1 MGLEVLRSLYLI
13 KPDIFMTTVVPVIL
27 SGGSG
32 SRLWP
37 KSRHHYPKQ
46 LHRLY
51 GDLTMLQET
60 MERVKHLGGHQ
71 IVICN
76 QDQRFMVA
84 DQIQEV
90 GISAEII
97 LEPVAR
103 STAPAI
109 VVSALRALEQAKDAV
124 IAIFPADHLVK
135 GIDQFK
141 RSLQQAI
148 DVAATGKLVAFGV
161 VPTRAETG
169 YGYIK
174 AVDSSSIHSHI
185 EAFVEKPSFQVAEEY
200 LRSGCY
206 YWNSGMF
213 VFSAARLVKEVEK
226 LHPQMLQHC
235 RHALSNGTRDLDFY
249 RLDAE
254 SFGKCESISIDYA
267 VMEVVSDACMVPLA
281 AEWSDVGSWQALW
294 EVGDKDSAENV
305 FYGDVIAEN
314 SQGCYVNC
322 ESRLVALVGVKDL
335 VVVETAD
342 SVLVA
347 HRDSSQDVKKIV
359 DVLKKESRSEYL
371 SHREVHRPW
380 GSYDL
385 VDTGNRYQVKRITV
399 KPGASLSLQMHHHR
413 AEHWVVVAGTAQ
425 IQKGEAKQI
434 LTENQSAYIPLGEKH
449 RLSNPGLVPLHLI
462 EVASG
467 AYLAEDDIVRFE
479 DGYGRV

>member
-1 MGLEVLRSLYLI
+1 M
-13 KPDIFMTTVVPVIL
+13 PTVIPVIL

-51 GDLTMLQET
+51 GQHTMLQET
-60 MERVKHLGGHQ
+60 MKRVEWLGQPQ

-76 QDQRFMVA
+76 NDQRFMVA
-84 DQIQEV
+84 DQVQDI
-90 GISAEII
+90 GIEAEII

-103 STAPAI
+103 NTAPAI
-109 VVSALRALEQAKDAV
+109 VIAALKSLEISPDAI
-124 IAIFPADHLVK
+124 IAVFPADHLVR
-135 GIDQFK
+135 D
-141 RSLQQAI
+141 SLQFSESLRAAI
-148 DVAATGKLVAFGV
+148 DVAQQGKLVTFGV
-161 VPTRAETG
+161 VPTRPETG

-174 AVDSSSIHSHI
+174 SEEEQGLLRVA
-185 EAFVEKPSFQVAEEY
+185 AFVEKPNLEKAEEY
-200 LRSGCY
+200 VRSGSY

-213 VFSAARLVKEVEK
+213 VFSAKSLIAQIELYQ
-226 LHPQMLQHC
+226 PAMLTHC
-235 RHALSNGTRDLDFY
+235 RDALANGVKDLDFF
-249 RLDAE
+249 RLNEGDFAQ
-254 SFGKCESISIDYA
+254 CANLSIDYA
-267 VMEVVSDACMVPLA
+267 VMEKTSQAYMVPLSA
-281 AEWSDVGSWQALW
+281 QWSDVGSWQALW
-294 EVGDKDSAENV
+294 EVGDKDANENV
-305 FYGDVIAEN
+305 FFGDVIAES
-314 SQGCYVNC
+314 SQGCYVSC
-322 ESRLVALVGVKDL
+322 DGRLVALVGVKDL

-347 HRDSSQDVKKIV
+347 HKDSSQDVKKIV
-359 DVLKKESRSEYL
+359 DSLKAESRSEFL

-425 IQKGEAKQI
+425 IQKGERKQI

-467 AYLAEDDIVRFE
+467 AYLAEDDIVRYE
-479 DGYGRV
+479 DGYGRDCSRE

>member
-1 MGLEVLRSLYLI
+1 
-13 KPDIFMTTVVPVIL
+13 MTTVVPVIL

-60 MERVKHLGGHQ
+60 MERVRYLGGRQ
-71 IVICN
+71 IIICN

-84 DQIQEV
+84 DQIHEV
-90 GISAEII
+90 GIAAEII

-109 VVSALRALEQAKDAV
+109 LVSALRALEQADDAV
-124 IAIFPADHLVK
+124 IAVFPADHLVK
-135 GIDQFK
+135 GVDEFK
-141 RSLQQAI
+141 RSLQKAI
-148 DVAATGKLVAFGV
+148 EVAAAGKLVAFGV
-161 VPTRAETG
+161 VPSRAETG
-169 YGYIK
+169 YGYIR
-174 AVDSSSIHSHI
+174 ASDSSSEYSLI
-185 EAFVEKPSFQVAEEY
+185 EAFVEKPNLQVAEEY
-200 LRSGCY
+200 LRSGRY

-213 VFSAARLVKEVEK
+213 VFSAKRLVEEVGK
-226 LHPQMLQHC
+226 LHPEMLVHC
-235 RHALSNGTRDLDFY
+235 RAALSHGTKDLDFY
-249 RLDAE
+249 RLSEVDFA
-254 SFGKCESISIDYA
+254 KCQNISIDYA
-267 VMEVVSDACMVPLA
+267 VMEVVDDACMVPLA

-294 EVGDKDSAENV
+294 EVGERDSCENV
-305 FYGDVIAEN
+305 FYGDVIAE
-314 SQGCYVNC
+314 SSRGCYVNC

-347 HRDSSQDVKKIV
+347 HKDSSQDVKKIV

-399 KPGASLSLQMHHHR
+399 RPGASLSLQMHHHR

-425 IQKGEAKQI
+425 IQKGDVKQI
-434 LTENQSAYIPLGEKH
+434 LTENQSAYIPVGEKH
-449 RLSNPGLVPLHLI
+449 RLTNPGLVPLHLI

>member
-1 MGLEVLRSLYLI
+1 M
-13 KPDIFMTTVVPVIL
+13 PTVIPVIL

-46 LHRLY
+46 LHCLY
-51 GDLTMLQET
+51 GQHTMLQET
-60 MERVKHLGGHQ
+60 MKRVEWLGESQ

-76 QDQRFMVA
+76 HDQRFMVA
-84 DQIQEV
+84 DQVQEI
-90 GISAEII
+90 GIKADII

-103 STAPAI
+103 NTAPAI
-109 VVSALRALEQAKDAV
+109 VIGALKSLEVAPDAI
-124 IAIFPADHLVK
+124 IAVFPADHMVRDLEK
-135 GIDQFK
+135 FNA
-141 RSLQQAI
+141 SLKVAI
-148 DVAATGKLVAFGV
+148 EVAKQGKLVTFGI
-161 VPTRAETG
+161 VPTRPETG

-174 AVDSSSIHSHI
+174 SVEDKGLLRVA
-185 EAFVEKPSFQVAEEY
+185 AFVEKPNLEKAEEY
-200 LRSGCY
+200 LRSGDY

-213 VFSAARLVKEVEK
+213 VFSAQRLIEEIE
-226 LHPQMLQHC
+226 LHQPAMLQRC
-235 RHALSNGTRDLDFY
+235 RDALQRGVKDLDFF
-249 RLDAE
+249 RLDEGNFSQCANL
-254 SFGKCESISIDYA
+254 SIDYA
-267 VMEVVSDACMVPLA
+267 VMEKTSQAYMVPFTA
-281 AEWSDVGSWQALW
+281 QWSDVGSWQALW
-294 EVGDKDSAENV
+294 EVGDKDEHENV
-305 FYGDVIAEN
+305 FFGDVIAEQ
-314 SQGCYVNC
+314 SQGCYVSC
-322 ESRLVALVGVKDL
+322 EGRLVALVGVKDL

-347 HRDSSQDVKKIV
+347 HKDSSQDVKKIV
-359 DVLKKESRSEYL
+359 DALKAGSRSEYL

-425 IQKGEAKQI
+425 IQKGEQKQI

-462 EVASG
+462 EIASG

-479 DGYGRV
+479 DGYGRA

>member
-1 MGLEVLRSLYLI
+1 M
-13 KPDIFMTTVVPVIL
+13 PTVIPVIL

-46 LHRLY
+46 LHCLY
-51 GDLTMLQET
+51 GQHTMLQET
-60 MERVKHLGGHQ
+60 MKRVEWLGESQ

-76 QDQRFMVA
+76 HDQRFMVA
-84 DQIQEV
+84 DQVQEI
-90 GISAEII
+90 GIKADII

-103 STAPAI
+103 NTAPAI
-109 VVSALRALEQAKDAV
+109 VIGALKSLEVAPDAI
-124 IAIFPADHLVK
+124 IAVFPADHMVRDLEK
-135 GIDQFK
+135 FNA
-141 RSLQQAI
+141 SLKVAI
-148 DVAATGKLVAFGV
+148 EVAKQGKLVTFGI
-161 VPTRAETG
+161 VPTRPETG

-174 AVDSSSIHSHI
+174 SVEDKGLLRVA
-185 EAFVEKPSFQVAEEY
+185 AFVEKPNLEKAEEY
-200 LRSGCY
+200 LRGGDY

-213 VFSAARLVKEVEK
+213 VFSAQRLIEEIE
-226 LHPQMLQHC
+226 LHQPAMLQRC
-235 RHALSNGTRDLDFY
+235 RDALQRGVKDLDFF
-249 RLDAE
+249 RLDEGNFSQCANL
-254 SFGKCESISIDYA
+254 SIDYA
-267 VMEVVSDACMVPLA
+267 VMEKTSQAYMVPFTA
-281 AEWSDVGSWQALW
+281 QWSDVGSWQALW
-294 EVGDKDSAENV
+294 EVGDKDEHENV
-305 FYGDVIAEN
+305 FFGDVIAEQ
-314 SQGCYVNC
+314 SQGCYVSC
-322 ESRLVALVGVKDL
+322 EGRLVALVGIKDL

-347 HRDSSQDVKKIV
+347 HKDSSQDVKKIV
-359 DVLKKESRSEYL
+359 DALKAGSRSEYL

-425 IQKGEAKQI
+425 IQKGEQKQI

-462 EVASG
+462 EIASG

-479 DGYGRV
+479 DGYGRA